1 MVAAHAAASTAKIGA
16 MSAPGRGPD
25 SAILIAD
32 DDEDDRLMLRDAL
45 REAQLQTDLHFVT
58 DGVELLEYL
67 SRRGRYGAGSGED
80 APRPGLILLDLNMP
94 RMDGREALAAIKA
107 DPALRSIPVVV
118 LTTSKDAQD
127 VASSYDLGVNA
138 FITKPVTYLGLV
150 EVMKV
155 VARFWL
161 EIVDLPPEAPR

>member
-1 MVAAHAAASTAKIGA
+1 MVAVHDGRLTSEDAAMAV
-16 MSAPGRGPD
+16 PGRGSDIP
-25 SAILIAD
+25 ILIAD

-45 REAQLQTDLHFVT
+45 REARMESDLRFVS
-58 DGVELLEYL
+58 DGVELLDYL
-67 SRRGRYGAGSGED
+67 HRRGRHSSD

-94 RMDGREALAAIKA
+94 RMDGREALAAIKSDA
-107 DPALRSIPVVV
+107 ALRSIPVVV

-127 VASSYDLGVNA
+127 VATSYDLGVNA

-161 EIVDLPPEAPR
+161 EIVDLPPG

>member
-1 MVAAHAAASTAKIGA
+1 MPG
-16 MSAPGRGPD
+16 MSVSGRGP
-25 SAILIAD
+25 AITILIAD

-45 REAQLQTDLHFVT
+45 GEVRLEIDLRFVV

-67 SRRGRYGAGSGED
+67 GRRGAYRAPAS

-94 RMDGREALAAIKA
+94 RMDGREALSKIKSAA
-107 DPALRSIPVVV
+107 ALRSIPIVV

-127 VASSYDLGVNA
+127 VATSYGLGVNA

-155 VARFWL
+155 LARFWL
-161 EIVDLPPEAPR
+161 EIVDLPPD